1 MLDRR
6 KIELIK
12 ILMHD
17 NSFHS
22 VASLSRNLACSQRTI
37 RNDLPIIDAWLGE
50 KGLPTLDRSNAAVG
64 MHPQLDKVRLV
75 GELKRENQKT
85 MDEFPD
91 ARTDAMMRLILKKGR
106 ISLHTLAK
114 TLNVSFSTVIA
125 NIKPMSKRLEKY
137 GLKLERN
144 QSFLSVLGDE
154 NFKRRAYLDC
164 IRQSSKKQ
172 ALTHFDDLDERIE
185 SLKSMMD
192 AEMVDEAR
200 RQIDHLQETQHFE
213 FSVESYINILIHIV
227 LAIQRIRED
236 KVIEINETELYRIKG
251 KGEYQD
257 AVELARLLSKK
268 FNVTFTESET
278 AYLTYHLLGASVAYR
293 EKDELT
299 QNHPELDEELE
310 RLIGRVEKHLNLD
323 FQDHLKIKKG
333 LILHIIPAIER
344 IRVDRPVENPLL
356 TKFQLSHGPVFEA
369 VRIAISEIEAN
380 HGLTF
385 NDDELCYIAMHFAA
399 NLASESS
406 STHGNVRILLVCSS
420 GVGTSQ
426 LLASR
431 LSYFFEGYE
440 IVDIV
445 SKSRVNE
452 CLQKLE
458 FDHIVT
464 TVPLKSVG
472 MRMSEVTPLLSDVDI
487 KKLSEVLPRRK
498 TDEFDENNGILEE
511 FAAIVNQVTD
521 QETAARIM
529 NEVSVRFSKQTN
541 KHKAGNVRG
550 SNPSIL
556 FPQGIVKIQ
565 RSMNLEGLIDEC
577 AQPLLASDR
586 IRPEYIRQLKAHYDE
601 HPGWIMIAPGIA
613 MPHAYND
620 GNVLQASIVVA
631 LLEQRFEIDH
641 RFGPIDTVV
650 MLAPYDKTSHVNT
663 LTHLIELLSV
673 EKTRD
678 RLRKLTTSEV
688 YDVIMKEGW
697 L

>member
-1 MLDRR
+1 MLDSR

-17 NSFHS
+17 NTFHS
-22 VASLSRNLACSQRTI
+22 VASLSKTLACSQRTI
-37 RNDLPIIDAWLGE
+37 RNDLPIINAWFSE
-50 KGLPTLDRSNAAVG
+50 RGLPRLERSVAGVG
-64 MHPQLDKVRLV
+64 MNPQLDKDRLV
-75 GELKRENQKT
+75 SELKRERQKT

-91 ARTDAMMRLILKKGR
+91 SRTDAMMRLVLRKGR
-106 ISLHTLAK
+106 ISVHTLAK
-114 TLNVSFSTVIA
+114 TLNISFSTVIA

-144 QSFLSVLGDE
+144 QSFLTIFGDE
-154 NFKRRAYLDC
+154 NHKRRAYLDC

-172 ALTHFDDLDERIE
+172 ALTHYDDLDERIE

-192 AEMVDEAR
+192 EETVDEVR
-200 RQIDHLQETQHFE
+200 RHIDHIQETRHFE

-236 KVIEINETELYRIKG
+236 KVIEISENELRRIQEKI
-251 KGEYQD
+251 EYQD
-257 AVELARLLSKK
+257 AVEFTQSLSRK
-268 FNVTFTESET
+268 FKVVFTESET

-293 EKDELT
+293 EKDELV
-299 QNHPELDEELE
+299 QYHPEMDDELE
-310 RLIGRVEKHLNLD
+310 KMIGNVEEHLTTI
-323 FQDHLKIKKG
+323 FPDHQKIKSG
-333 LILHIIPAIER
+333 LILHIIPALER

-356 TKFQLSHGPVFEA
+356 TKFQLSHGHIFEA
-369 VRIAISEIEAN
+369 VRIAISEIEVN

-399 NLASESS
+399 NIPSETSA
-406 STHGNVRILLVCSS
+406 TNENLRILLVCSS

-431 LSYFFEGYE
+431 LSYFFDGYE

-445 SKSRVNE
+445 SKSRVTE
-452 CLQKLE
+452 CLQKQR

-464 TVPLKSVG
+464 TVPLKSTG
-472 MRMSEVTPLLSDVDI
+472 MNVIEVTPLLSDVDI
-487 KKLSEVLPRRK
+487 KRLGEVLHRRK
-498 TDEFDENNGILEE
+498 TDEYDEKNEILSE
-511 FAAIVNQVTD
+511 FAMIVNQVTD
-521 QETAARIM
+521 QVTAARIM
-529 NEVSVRFSKQTN
+529 NEVSMRFAKQSGKVKSKS
-541 KHKAGNVRG
+541 VRG
-550 SNPSIL
+550 SNSSIV
-556 FPQGIVKIQ
+556 FPQGVVKIQ
-565 RSMNLEGLIDEC
+565 KCMNLEGLIDEC

-650 MLAPYDKTSHVNT
+650 LLAPYDKTSHVNT

-678 RLRKLTTSEV
+678 RLRKLATSEV